1 MKLPAWREGDKRPE
15 GETMTDREMSRQTL
29 IKLALIDG
37 FLRDFRDESHDQK
50 RVIYERLAEIELRLA
65 EIEMRAKTANTNS
78 ALERLKAV
86 YYTLKVVEGRME
98 CGIGS
103 SEENFAHLQTALLK
117 MAAVLRDVFPVSL
130 DKPPAPEEEK

>member
-1 MKLPAWREGDKRPE
+1 
-15 GETMTDREMSRQTL
+15 MTQAEIGRQTL

-50 RVIYERLAEIELRLA
+50 RVIYERLAEIELRIA
-65 EIEMRAKTANTNS
+65 EMERRADVNNTND
-78 ALERLKAV
+78 ALRRLKAV

-103 SEENFAHLQTALLK
+103 SEENLAHLQTALLK

-130 DKPPAPEEEK
+130 DKPPAPEEEP